1 MMNKLATFAILLLIA
16 TSCSPEQVVEDEKK
30 KKKEFDMYKS
40 SEMASLM
47 RQMHHINTQL
57 KERIQSGEELGE
69 FPESFERILEASMT
83 DNQVMDEFFKS
94 HAQTFLESQRRIY
107 ANPENAKEMYN
118 AAVESCLECHRVKC
132 AGPIPKIEQL
142 LIKE

>member
-1 MMNKLATFAILLLIA
+1 MQKLIIFTALLMA
-16 TSCSPEQVVEDEKK
+16 FSSCSSEQPMDVEKK

-83 DNQVMDEFFKS
+83 DNQAMDEFFTS

-107 ANPENAKEMYN
+107 ANPDNAKEMYN

-132 AGPIPKIEQL
+132 AGPIPKIEKL
-142 LIKE
+142 FIE

>member
-1 MMNKLATFAILLLIA
+1 MQKLIILATLLMTFA
-16 TSCSPEQVVEDEKK
+16 SCSSEQPMDVEKK
-30 KKKEFDMYKS
+30 KKKEFEMYKS

-83 DNQVMDEFFKS
+83 DNQVMDEFFTS

-107 ANPENAKEMYN
+107 ANPENAKETFN
-118 AAVESCLECHRVKC
+118 SAVESCLECHRVKC
-132 AGPIPKIEQL
+132 AGPIPKIEKL
-142 LIKE
+142 LIE

>member
-1 MMNKLATFAILLLIA
+1 MQKLIILATLLMTFA
-16 TSCSPEQVVEDEKK
+16 SCSSEQPMDVEKK
-30 KKKEFDMYKS
+30 KKKEFEMYKS

-57 KERIQSGEELGE
+57 KERIQSGEDLGE

-83 DNQVMDEFFKS
+83 DNQVMDEFFTS

-107 ANPENAKEMYN
+107 ANPENAKETFN

-132 AGPIPKIEQL
+132 AGPIPKIEKL
-142 LIKE
+142 LIE

>member
-1 MMNKLATFAILLLIA
+1 MQRLIILTTLLMTFV
-16 TSCSPEQVVEDEKK
+16 SCSSEQPMDVEKK
-30 KKKEFDMYKS
+30 KKKEFEMYKS

-83 DNQVMDEFFKS
+83 DNQVMDEFFTS

-107 ANPENAKEMYN
+107 ANPDNAKETFN
-118 AAVESCLECHRVKC
+118 SAVESCLECHRVKC
-132 AGPIPKIEQL
+132 AGPIPKIEKL
-142 LIKE
+142 LIE